1 MNMLFG
7 LDYEHFCIVYMD
19 DLLIFSHNADE
30 HKYHVRQVFCVF
42 AKVGGMS
49 NAVNVRFSYRKPSS

>member
-19 DLLIFSHNADE
+19 DLLIFSRNLDA
-30 HKYHVRQVFCVF
+30 HK
-42 AKVGGMS
+42 
-49 NAVNVRFSYRKPSS
+49 